1 MISGPEP
8 DWIDEVMRAWMSLA
22 LMVSTSSLI
31 PVAFWHSS
39 VIWPLSSWSEA
50 GTKSAQ
56 RSQCTALACAKA
68 GARPVARMAA
78 RPLVLAAMAPAPDS
92 FRIVRRVMRAMFPP
106 VYCCATEPR
115 VLGRALART
124 EASNRGF
131 MAVASSRVHPDATPV
146 ENTPIRPKPLPQSG
160 RGRRARSGLIPASC
174 FQRWRSAS
182 IVASDLVFTAW
193 PDQGERRATESARR

>member
-1 MISGPEP
+1 MSGPVP

-39 VIWPLSSWSEA
+39 VISPLSSWSEA

-56 RSQCTALACAKA
+56 RSQCMVLVCAKA

-78 RPLVLAAMAPAPDS
+78 RPPVLAAMAPAPDS

-106 VYCCATEPR
+106 VYCCATKSR

-146 ENTPIRPKPLPQSG
+146 ENTPIRPASPIRAGTACSLCPDTDELHPAHVRKVKAGKTQREHMFSALPL
-160 RGRRARSGLIPASC
+160 
-174 FQRWRSAS
+174 
-182 IVASDLVFTAW
+182 
-193 PDQGERRATESARR
+193 